1 MSLKD
6 PDGRFAPII
15 EPVLD
20 SMGFRLVRVN
30 FGGQSVRKGPPI
42 LQLFIERVDGE
53 TFNLDECASV
63 SRSVSA
69 TLDVEDPLGEESSYI
84 LEVSSPGLDRYITT
98 LEDFKRFTGHLIK
111 LETKKAIE
119 YDDGQ
124 IQRKFR
130 GEILSVSD
138 EGTISL
144 KDEKTETVHEIAYAN
159 LQQAKIIITD
169 DMLKQK
175 PANVVDLSGQTDT
188 DNENDETD
196 NED

>member
-1 MSLKD
+1 M
-6 PDGRFAPII
+6 
-15 EPVLD
+15 
-20 SMGFRLVRVN
+20 
-30 FGGQSVRKGPPI
+30 
-42 LQLFIERVDGE
+42 
-53 TFNLDECASV
+53 
-63 SRSVSA
+63 
-69 TLDVEDPLGEESSYI
+69 
-84 LEVSSPGLDRYITT
+84 
-98 LEDFKRFTGHLIK
+98 
-111 LETKKAIE
+111 
-119 YDDGQ
+119 
-124 IQRKFR
+124 
-130 GEILSVSD
+130 SD